1 MNTGRNATI
10 MSARKIYRS
19 LYKAGDKLDYM
30 NLKIVVLDVDGTM
43 TDGGIYIDN
52 KRVETKKFSIKDG
65 AGILL
70 AQQMGL
76 EFMILTGRRS
86 HCVQQRA
93 NELKVKYVIQ
103 EVQNKQA
110 YLEQF
115 MERNSLS
122 KDELAY
128 VGDDLNDLPTMKIV
142 GYCACP
148 FDAAPEVKNYCDIVL
163 SKKGGEGAVRE
174 FVEILLKNRNQWE
187 AAIEKLFALKL

>member
-1 MNTGRNATI
+1 
-10 MSARKIYRS
+10 
-19 LYKAGDKLDYM
+19 M

-70 AQQMGL
+70 AQQMGI

-86 HCVQQRA
+86 HSVEQRA
-93 NELKVKYVIQ
+93 NELKVKYVVQ
-103 EVQNKQA
+103 EVRNKQA

-115 MERNSLS
+115 MERNIIS

-128 VGDDLNDLPTMKIV
+128 IGDDLNDLPAMKIV

-148 FDAAPEVKNYCDIVL
+148 VDAASEVKNYCDIVL

-174 FVEILLKNRNQWE
+174 FIEIVLKNRNQWE
-187 AAIEKLFALKL
+187 NAIEKLFALKL